1 MTKKG
6 NKMATPAKKKP
17 SALDKLKKAV
27 SPKSTAGLLRDRKKE
42 LDKKIKQS
50 GG

>member
-1 MTKKG
+1 
-6 NKMATPAKKKP
+6 MATPAKKKP

-42 LDKKIKQS
+42 VEKQIKKA